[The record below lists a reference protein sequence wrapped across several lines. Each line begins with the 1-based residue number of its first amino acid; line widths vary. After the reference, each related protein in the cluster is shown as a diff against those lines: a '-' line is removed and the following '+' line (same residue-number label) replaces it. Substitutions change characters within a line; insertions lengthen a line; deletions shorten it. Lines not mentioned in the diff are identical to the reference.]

1 MASLA
6 RTIRTFPFPKGSLNQ
21 SSSVCAQCRRFFI
34 TFSPLQSGHNRWSKI
49 KHDKA
54 ANDAKKTA
62 IWTRFTKNI
71 MLFSKLYGPDPDQN
85 PQLASVIAAAKK
97 TGLSKDKIENS
108 ISRGQGRT
116 SDGAVLESM
125 TFEAIVQP
133 SIAIILDIETD
144 NKLRALQ
151 KIREIVKKGK
161 GVSTAS
167 KFFFSRLGR
176 VVFEK
181 GDSGLDVD
189 AIMVDA
195 LEAGAEDLE
204 TDSDGNLV
212 VWTQPTST
220 MQVCKDVGTKFGLT
234 IQSSDIIWSP
244 KKDMETKVDGG
255 WEIVKF
261 TSMLLELRGYPDVQA
276 IYANIARG
284 DMTDEEWDKI
294 EENLDT

>member
-6 RTIRTFPFPKGSLNQ
+6 RAIRSFPSSKGSLNQ
-21 SSSVCAQCRRFFI
+21 SSICAQCRRSFLTI
-34 TFSPLQSGHNRWSKI
+34 PSLQSGHNRWSKI

-54 ANDAKKTA
+54 FNDAKKTA
-62 IWTRFTKNI
+62 IFTRFTKNLI
-71 MLFSKLYGPDPDQN
+71 LFSKLYGSDPNLN

-97 TGLSKDKIENS
+97 AGLSKDKIENS
-108 ISRGQGRT
+108 IARGQGRT
-116 SDGAVLESM
+116 TEGAVLESM

-144 NKLRALQ
+144 KKLRALQ
-151 KIREIVKKGK
+151 EIREIVKKAK
-161 GVSTAS
+161 GVNTAA

-176 VVFEK
+176 VVFKK

-189 AIMVDA
+189 AIMDDA

-220 MQVCKDVGTKFGLT
+220 MQVCQDVGTKFGLK

-244 KKDMETKVDGG
+244 NKETEAKLDGG
-255 WEIVKF
+255 WEAAKF
-261 TSMLLELRGYPDVQA
+261 TEMLLELRRYVDVQA
-276 IYANIARG
+276 IYSNVARG
-284 DMTDEEWDKI
+284 DISDEEWEKI
-294 EENLDT
+294 EQSLDT